1 MLSFLVALTVLVEV
15 GTAGKELVVVVVVG
29 IVVVCG
35 ELVVV
40 VVDRVVV
47 GGEHTVVVVDR
58 VVVDGELVGLNSR
71 GR

>member
-15 GTAGKELVVVVVVG
+15 GTAGKGLVVVVVVG
-29 IVVVCG
+29 MVVVCG

-47 GGEHTVVVVDR
+47 GGELTVVVVLVDK
-58 VVVDGELVGLNSR
+58 VVEGGELVGLNS
-71 GR
+71 